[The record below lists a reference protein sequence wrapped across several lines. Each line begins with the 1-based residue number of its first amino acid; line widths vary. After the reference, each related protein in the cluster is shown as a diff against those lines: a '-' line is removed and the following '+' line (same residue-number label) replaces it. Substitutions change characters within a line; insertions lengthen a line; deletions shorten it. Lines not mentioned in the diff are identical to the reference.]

1 MRKHFTPVIG
11 FRSKFDVMGIR
22 YMTDAGDGSGQQ
34 AGAAG
39 AGTGGGDGAQGAD
52 NLGDAGKQAIE
63 RMKSE
68 RNTAQNELK
77 AFTSLGLSADD
88 VKALVQANQDK
99 SADKIR
105 EQATKE
111 ANDAANERLHNKLR
125 SNELRTQAAVLGF
138 NDPNDVAAFL
148 TAEQITGLSVSDT
161 DEVDGAAAK
170 ALLEALAKSKPY
182 LVKDTVTDSRTAGI
196 GSVGSGGGATNVQPG
211 RARIAAA
218 YGASK

>member
-1 MRKHFTPVIG
+1 MPLRQRKLAMSFPT
-11 FRSKFDVMGIR
+11 KFDAMGIR
-22 YMTDAGDGSGQQ
+22 YMTAPEAGGQTPPAAPAAPTPTPPAGDALGEGGQKALQ
-34 AGAAG
+34 AERTRA
-39 AGTGGGDGAQGAD
+39 
-52 NLGDAGKQAIE
+52 NDAE
-63 RMKSE
+63 
-68 RNTAQNELK
+68 TALK
-77 AFTSLGLSADD
+77 AYSKLGSAEDLQ
-88 VKALVQANQDK
+88 KLLQANQD
-99 SADKIR
+99 SNADKIR
-105 EQATKE
+105 QQATTE
-111 ANDAANERLHNKLR
+111 AEAAANERLHNKLR

-148 TAEQITGLSVSDT
+148 TPEQISGLSVSDT

-182 LVKDTVTDSRTAGI
+182 LVKDTVADSRSAGI

>member
-39 AGTGGGDGAQGAD
+39 VGGGDGAQGAD
-52 NLGDAGKQAIE
+52 GLGDAGKQAIE
-63 RMKSE
+63 RMKGE
-68 RNTAQNELK
+68 RNAAQSELK

-88 VKALVQANQDK
+88 LKALVQANQDK

-138 NDPNDVAAFL
+138 NDPNDVGAFL
-148 TAEQITGLSVSDT
+148 TAEQIAGLSVSDA

-211 RARIAAA
+211 RSRIAAA
-218 YGASK
+218 IAASK